1 MVVIR
6 NVATGQLSDVITGQ
20 VTAFSPEGGRILT
33 VPRDDPGP
41 LRIHNVNTGAVLA
54 ESDSDGPLFAGPPPG
69 PKAVFTPDGRQVV
82 AIRVDAGQQY
92 VDVFDALT
100 LAPLG
105 GAPVPIGNVG
115 RAIGVTPDGG
125 QAIVVVSSTEEPYNT
140 EVVLIDLATRRVVRS
155 TPVEL
160 LGEPFQG
167 SRNNSFAADGRT
179 VGLGNNNGDL
189 GVVDAVTGEV
199 ATRPHVHNGVES
211 VAFAPDVATF
221 ITTGQDGAA
230 YLWDSETQQELGS
243 MAPLGA
249 NRVRARFLADDWVM
263 FVYGTGDI
271 LEWDPRPDAWEAHA
285 CKVAGRNFTRA
296 EWDEL
301 FAGEAYRLTCP
312 QYPAGE

>member
-1 MVVIR
+1 
-6 NVATGQLSDVITGQ
+6 VITGQ
-20 VTAFSPEGGRILT
+20 VTAFSPEGQRILT

-41 LRIHNVNTGAVLA
+41 LRVQDVNTGAVLA
-54 ESDSDGPLFAGPPPG
+54 ESDSNGLLFPGFPPG
-69 PKAVFTPDGRQVV
+69 PKAVFTPDGRHVV
-82 AIRVDAGQQY
+82 AIRVDAGRQY

-125 QAIVVVSSTEEPYNT
+125 EAIVVVSTTEEPYNT
-140 EVVLIDLATRRVVRS
+140 EVVLIVLGSRRVVRS

-179 VGLGNNNGDL
+179 VGLGNNIGDI

-211 VAFAPDVATF
+211 VAFAPDGATF
-221 ITTGQDGAA
+221 ITTGQDGAV
-230 YLWDSETQQELGS
+230 YLWDAATQHQLGS
-243 MAPLGA
+243 M
-249 NRVRARFLADDWVM
+249 M
-263 FVYGTGDI
+263 
-271 LEWDPRPDAWEAHA
+271 
-285 CKVAGRNFTRA
+285 
-296 EWDEL
+296 
-301 FAGEAYRLTCP
+301 P